1 MQQNGL
7 QEDFKINVECNHATL
22 SGHSCEH
29 ELQAASIQGL
39 LGNVD
44 INTGDPQVGWDTDQ
58 FLTSPEEATRLMLV
72 ILSQG
77 GLQPGGLNF
86 DAKLRRESTSIE
98 DLFYA
103 HISGMD
109 AMARGLRQAAAILN
123 EGRLSD
129 LVKRRYKSFGDGTV
143 PFDWKATSFEELSR
157 FALTSGDPVEAT
169 ESGSQE
175 KAEIIFSFYL

>member
-1 MQQNGL
+1 M
-7 QEDFKINVECNHATL
+7 ECNHATL

-129 LVKRRYKSFGDGTV
+129 LVKRFQLKIRFRVIYYVTMKGQTCKAETLLSLILV
-143 PFDWKATSFEELSR
+143 PFFLQR
-157 FALTSGDPVEAT
+157 
-169 ESGSQE
+169 E
-175 KAEIIFSFYL
+175 KKCQF